1 MLAADGEEAF
11 AEGAVGGAALPVGD
25 GDAGGGLCVA
35 VAGTVGR
42 RQQGSALGGGDVTGG
57 FCGGVGAFLN
67 LVAER
72 EAFVVEVLREE
83 DDVGES
89 VVEREDDLG
98 VLSALVLPSTSLVLC
113 STIVGS
119 TP

>member
-1 MLAADGEEAF
+1 
-11 AEGAVGGAALPVGD
+11 V
-25 GDAGGGLCVA
+25 GGGLCVA
-35 VAGTVGR
+35 VCGTVGW
-42 RQQGSALGGGDVTGG
+42 RQQGSALGGGDITGA
-57 FCGGVGAFLN
+57 FCGGVGALLD

-83 DDVGES
+83 DNVGEG

-98 VLSALVLPSTSLVLC
+98 VLSALVLPFTSSVLC